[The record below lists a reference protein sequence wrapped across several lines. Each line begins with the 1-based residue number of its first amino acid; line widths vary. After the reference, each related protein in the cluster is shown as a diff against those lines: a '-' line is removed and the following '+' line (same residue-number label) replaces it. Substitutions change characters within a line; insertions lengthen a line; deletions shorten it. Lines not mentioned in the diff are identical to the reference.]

1 MRYSIYLK
9 PHSVPSGY
17 APFSANVILQHLKV
31 VKYLRQ
37 NQLVTAFF
45 PEKHVIKFE
54 ATNPGIITHLKR
66 QFGDDIAC
74 ILSDAHGAGQYK
86 RPSHQQT
93 PVTALIESGLTIPDD
108 GGITLYAIDG
118 KQVSAREFIAATNS
132 GPKPLTPMQVAKAY
146 NFPKPTADIKDK
158 VIAIIELGGGFSSQ
172 HIMKYCKDLGI
183 VSPRLYFHNIADGSN
198 IPDGVD
204 GADGEVSLDID
215 VVAAVAPGCK
225 ILVIFAPNTTNGFID
240 AIGSMSTYFFKPDA
254 ISISWGMPE
263 CDWDPNAR
271 AAMDTAIQLCVSK
284 GINFFAAAGDNGAG
298 DGLDGHHVDYPA
310 SSRFAIAC
318 GGTRLILNPD
328 GTRRSEVVWNSDGA
342 TGGGISDTGR
352 KVPDIAGNADPN
364 SGYIVNIDGTDMA
377 IGGTSAVAPLMAALT
392 AVLSSYLPV
401 PPLLPVLYQHPE
413 IFFDVTSGN
422 NNGFDA
428 MKGYDCCTG
437 LGVPDGTKL
446 LKVLQNRTATPLQK
460 VWNFLKQPVGKFL

>member
-86 RPSHQQT
+86 RPSKHT
-93 PVTALIESGLTIPDD
+93 TIPSDN
-108 GGITLYAIDG
+108 A
-118 KQVSAREFIAATNS
+118 Q
-132 GPKPLTPMQVAKAY
+132 PLTPMQVAKAY

-172 HIMKYCKDLGI
+172 HIMKYCKDLGV

-225 ILVIFAPNTTNGFID
+225 ILVIFAPNTSNGFID

-263 CDWDPNAR
+263 CDWDPKAR

-284 GINFFAAAGDNGAG
+284 GINIFAAAGDNGAG
-298 DGLDGHHVDYPA
+298 DGLSGHHVDYPA
-310 SSRFAIAC
+310 SSRLTIAC
-318 GGTRLILNPD
+318 GGTRLILNTD

>member
-9 PHSVPSGY
+9 PHAVLAAF
-17 APFSANVILQHLKV
+17 APFSANIILEHLKV

-37 NQLVTAFF
+37 KQLVTAFF

-54 ATNPGIITHLKR
+54 ASNPGIITHLKK
-66 QFGDDIAC
+66 QFGDNIQC

-86 RPSHQQT
+86 RPSRHT
-93 PVTALIESGLTIPDD
+93 TIPSDNV
-108 GGITLYAIDG
+108 
-118 KQVSAREFIAATNS
+118 Q
-132 GPKPLTPMQVAKAY
+132 PLTPMQVAKAY
-146 NFPKPTADIKDK
+146 NFPKPTAAIKDK
-158 VIAIIELGGGFSSQ
+158 VIAIIELGGGFDSK
-172 HIMKYCKDLGI
+172 HIMKYCQDLGI
-183 VSPRLYFHNIADGSN
+183 ASPRLYFHNIADGSN

-225 ILVIFAPNTTNGFID
+225 ILVIFAPNSSNGFID
-240 AIGSMSTYFFKPDA
+240 SIGSMSNYFFRPDA

-263 CDWDPNAR
+263 CDWDPGAR
-271 AAMDTAIQLCVSK
+271 AALDTAIQSCVNK
-284 GINFFAAAGDNGAG
+284 GINVFAAAGDNGAG

-318 GGTRLILNPD
+318 GGTRLILNHD

-364 SGYIVNIDGTDMA
+364 SGYIVNIDGIDMA
-377 IGGTSAVAPLMAALT
+377 IGGTSAVAPLMAGLT

-413 IFFDVTSGN
+413 IFFDVTIGN

-446 LKVLQNRTATPLQK
+446 LKVLQNAGKNPLQR
-460 VWNFLKQPVGKFL
+460 VWNFLKQPVSKLL